1 VLLLTVLLVHI
12 FSLIIEKARDGLA
25 CARTALARFCTRTGT
40 IELHVLDDKY
50 LAFWYRYDQRDH
62 SIEYV
67 L

>member
-1 VLLLTVLLVHI
+1 VCKDGTGTV
-12 FSLIIEKARDGLA
+12 
-25 CARTALARFCTRTGT
+25 CTRTGT
-40 IELHVLDDKY
+40 SELHVLDDKY